1 MIKEAVLTIRIL
13 DEELISIDTTEL
25 TITLRRHSMDKLV
38 GLNIQG
44 RDGRI
49 SFAGDKRASLS
60 RPPGASF
67 VDTQVD

>member
-1 MIKEAVLTIRIL
+1 MIREAVLTLRIP
-13 DEELISIDTTEL
+13 DEEMISIDTTEL

-44 RDGRI
+44 RDSR
-49 SFAGDKRASLS
+49 FVLPADKRALLP

-67 VDTQVD
+67 DDTQVD